1 MSFTCPV
8 CWRTSYS
15 AEDEQWGYCGNCHD
29 FTGASANGIQRYSS
43 SGNSAGSE
51 GEMRMQPDNEEPE
64 AQPEVSQ
71 VQGEGNS
78 GSLRGLPW
86 ERMERNDEAD
96 MLAMQRTRVSRAS
109 GDPIAMPPTPEYP
122 SKFRFYSGALG
133 LGAGMGITWTVFLTG
148 PLVQRHIITRDHALM
163 IVYALAVAFM
173 GVQAE
178 MLYRW
183 NKQLKKYRAEMAKF
197 LEEINFDPQNPLKGK
212 SR

>member
-1 MSFTCPV
+1 
-8 CWRTSYS
+8 
-15 AEDEQWGYCGNCHD
+15 
-29 FTGASANGIQRYSS
+29 
-43 SGNSAGSE
+43 
-51 GEMRMQPDNEEPE
+51 MQPDNEEPE

-86 ERMERNDEAD
+86 ERMERDDEAD

-148 PLVQRHIITRDHALM
+148 PLVQRHITRDHALM
-163 IVYALAVAFM
+163 ICYALAVAFM

-178 MLYRW
+178 MIYRW